1 MSEERM
7 IRVTEREYHMYV
19 DAMGYHFHMA
29 DLMESFEKLE
39 LAPSKNFKPKCYYD
53 MINHGHRDDE
63 GHIIYD
69 GRVFKCVSC
78 DIREQCIYKRE

>member
-1 MSEERM
+1 MTFPIIHTSEFDDKPRVIAIKVDEW
-7 IRVTEREYHMYV
+7 IRGEWI
-19 DAMGYHFHMA
+19 
-29 DLMESFEKLE
+29 DLLDTG
-39 LAPSKNFKPKCYYD
+39 LPAPSKDFKPKCYYD